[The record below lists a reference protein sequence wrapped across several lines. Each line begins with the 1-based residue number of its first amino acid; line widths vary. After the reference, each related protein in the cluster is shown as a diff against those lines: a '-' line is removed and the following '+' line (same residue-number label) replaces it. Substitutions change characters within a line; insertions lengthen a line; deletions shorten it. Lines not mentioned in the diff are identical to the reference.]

1 MVTAWAMLRERLPRV
16 ELLTDTVYDPPARTG
31 ELEEDV
37 LAITAVHPL
46 DEHQLAVLS
55 GGSGNGLEVAEQ
67 LVADGWLERT
77 EWRGRRFY
85 TRAVQ

>member
-31 ELEEDV
+31 ELEDDL

-46 DEHQLAVLS
+46 DEHQLATVS
-55 GGSGNGLEVAEQ
+55 GASGDGLEAAEHLVAEG
-67 LVADGWLERT
+67 LLERT
-77 EWRGRRFY
+77 RWRGRRFY
-85 TRAVQ
+85 SRRVH